1 VTYHQSARVATDE
14 PARFM
19 KQLCRHFGHKLE
31 VEWSEDKGSIV
42 FTSGRCDL
50 VVEPGVLALDT
61 SSETEEGAAQVADVI
76 ASHLLR
82 FGAKSNLE
90 VEFAPVA

>member
-1 VTYHQSARVATDE
+1 MTYRQSARVATDE

-31 VEWSEDKGSIV
+31 VEWSEDRGSIV
-42 FTSGRCDL
+42 FSAGRCDL
-50 VVEPGVLALDT
+50 TAEPGELVLAT
-61 SSETEEGAAQVADVI
+61 SSETLEGAAQVADVI

-90 VEFAPVA
+90 VAFAPVA